1 MKFIKII
8 AITALLSSAVM
19 AQVRILPIDKAKFIA
34 GARFDFLVEIDG
46 KAKFSELKVS
56 INGKD
61 AAQFFGKK
69 PQNFFKDGV
78 SAYRIDGVSFAQ
90 KGEFEVLASY
100 GKEKKR
106 GKIPSRARIC

>member
-46 KAKFSELKVS
+46 EAKFSELKVS

-69 PQNFFKDGV
+69 PQNFSKT
-78 SAYRIDGVSFAQ
+78 A
-90 KGEFEVLASY
+90 
-100 GKEKKR
+100 
-106 GKIPSRARIC
+106 